1 MGDPDA
7 SLTENGGLLLVAE
20 LDRALGITAAL
31 DAGIGPVKARDRGLS
46 GGEFAL
52 ATATV
57 QVTGEDHL
65 VGFDRLRAD
74 VVGEGLL
81 PAPVPAATTAATLAA
96 RFGQAQ
102 REGIEVACAR
112 LSGRALAA
120 LAVAERA
127 RVLAGPVTIDV
138 DAKDIEVYSTRKEQV
153 VRSYKGEVSGRV
165 HACHWAQTG
174 TVLAADLGDGRSD
187 GRTLAPDQIDRAIDA
202 VRATGAT
209 GQILVQGDSG
219 YYSGTVAARITAH
232 EAVFRLAVPRT
243 GPLWRAVSRVHEDD
257 WICAVD
263 YDDAQVALIDYTPA
277 GWPEGTKVIA
287 RRVRYDADALSA
299 DPRSRRSRTVGK
311 DQLALVLDGVADAAY
326 AYSFIATNE
335 ILDLVEDIA
344 TAEWEFRRRTKIEEL
359 FRDTAYGAGLNHLPS
374 ASHAVN
380 AMWMWGALLAYN
392 LSAWLQTIVPLDTT
406 DARRRIATVRRL
418 LINRAARLVTTA
430 RQPRLRFAPA
440 ADELI
445 ATTLARVRAAVTAH

>member
-7 SLTENGGLLLVAE
+7 SVTENGGLLLVAE
-20 LDRALGITAAL
+20 LDRALGITAVL
-31 DAGIGPVKARDRGLS
+31 DAGIGPVKTRDRGLS

-52 ATATV
+52 ATAAV
-57 QVTGEDHL
+57 QLTGEDHL

-102 REGIEVACAR
+102 REGIEIACAE
-112 LSGRALAA
+112 LTGRALAA

-165 HACHWAQTG
+165 HACHWAQMG

-219 YYSGTVAARITAH
+219 YYSGTVAARITAR

-257 WICAVD
+257 WICAID

-311 DQLALVLDGVADAAY
+311 DQLTLVLDGVSDAAY
-326 AYSFIATNE
+326 AYSFIATDE
-335 ILDLVEDIA
+335 VLDLDEDIA

-359 FRDTAYGAGLNHLPS
+359 FRDTAYGA
-374 ASHAVN
+374 
-380 AMWMWGALLAYN
+380 
-392 LSAWLQTIVPLDTT
+392 
-406 DARRRIATVRRL
+406 
-418 LINRAARLVTTA
+418 
-430 RQPRLRFAPA
+430 
-440 ADELI
+440 
-445 ATTLARVRAAVTAH
+445 